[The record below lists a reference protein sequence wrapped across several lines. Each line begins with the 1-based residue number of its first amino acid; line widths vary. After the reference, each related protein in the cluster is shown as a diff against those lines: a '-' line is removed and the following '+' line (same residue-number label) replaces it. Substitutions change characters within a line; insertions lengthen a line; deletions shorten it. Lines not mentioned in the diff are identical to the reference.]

1 MELFL
6 PKDTLKWFNL
16 IDAKKLNKEI
26 NIIFEEKN
34 NPPVPDQVTKEKIIS
49 KGFTDITIT
58 DFPIRGK
65 KGKLI
70 FRRRYWQVEG
80 HSELLKNDI
89 KLTADGT
96 MLEQEFASFLKK

>member
-34 NPPVPDQVTKEKIIS
+34 NPPVPD
-49 KGFTDITIT
+49 
-58 DFPIRGK
+58 
-65 KGKLI
+65 
-70 FRRRYWQVEG
+70 
-80 HSELLKNDI
+80 
-89 KLTADGT
+89 
-96 MLEQEFASFLKK
+96 